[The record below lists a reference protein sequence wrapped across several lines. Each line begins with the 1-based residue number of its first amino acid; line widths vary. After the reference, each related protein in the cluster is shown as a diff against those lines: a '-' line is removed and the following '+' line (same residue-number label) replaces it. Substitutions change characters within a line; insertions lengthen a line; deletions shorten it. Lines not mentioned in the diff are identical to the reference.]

1 MEINKERKDRK
12 KNIIIKKLNRK
23 KENAREGSRGI
34 DKENDGYEDKY
45 NGSEKNRKKNGEKKQ
60 NGDKNLSN
68 IEKRNN
74 EKEGNT
80 KRKQKTIGHGKKE
93 KYNLI

>member
-12 KNIIIKKLNRK
+12 KNVIIKKLNKK

-45 NGSEKNRKKNGEKKQ
+45 NGSENNRKKAE
-60 NGDKNLSN
+60 
-68 IEKRNN
+68 R
-74 EKEGNT
+74 
-80 KRKQKTIGHGKKE
+80 
-93 KYNLI
+93 

>member
-1 MEINKERKDRK
+1 MKT
-12 KNIIIKKLNRK
+12 NITEVRTI
-23 KENAREGSRGI
+23 
-34 DKENDGYEDKY
+34 
-45 NGSEKNRKKNGEKKQ
+45 EKKQ

-93 KYNLI
+93 KYNLT